1 MRTWMVL
8 VLLFGTVSCSNDKLC
23 KTVEEVGGCSDQGC
37 GVKFTDGSYGTA
49 YYPVKGRYV
58 CKDKTNYFPAEGSE

>member
-8 VLLFGTVSCSNDKLC
+8 VLLFMAVSCSGEKDC
-23 KTVEEVGGCSDQGC
+23 KTVEEVGGCEEAGC

-49 YYPVKGRYV
+49 HFPAKGRYL
-58 CKDKTNYFPAEGSE
+58 CKSKETYFPAED

>member
-8 VLLFGTVSCSNDKLC
+8 VLLFATVSCSRDKLC
-23 KTVEEVGGCSDQGC
+23 KTVARVGGCNEHGC

-49 YYPVKGRYV
+49 YYPVRGRYV
-58 CKDKTNYFPAEGSE
+58 CKDKDSYFPAEGAE